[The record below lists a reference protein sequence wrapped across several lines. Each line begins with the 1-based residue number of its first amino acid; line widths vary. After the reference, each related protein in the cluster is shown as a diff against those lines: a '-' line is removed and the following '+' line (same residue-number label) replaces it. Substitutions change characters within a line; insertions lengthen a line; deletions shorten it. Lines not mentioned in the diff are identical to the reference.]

1 MAYSEFLDLVKTEQK
16 PGEYV
21 MKDGSRFS
29 GLKEQLSKAITLPE
43 FYSEWSELQGLE
55 LVQGSFFMDK
65 PHYDSHEQF
74 VCAVKGNMN
83 IVVIPHVNRK

>member
-1 MAYSEFLDLVKTEQK
+1 MAYSEFLDLVKSEQK